1 MILTMTISL
10 PTKTNFKCARISINR
25 LRRIV
30 AGIDSEYNVS
40 SFMILNSLPLM
51 KISKKMPSEDLFH
64 DGGVIKSIV
73 RPSNDNARPKR
84 GDEVAL
90 VFTFISESE
99 PHSQNLVY
107 VVGTSSSN
115 LFLPLRTLDRI
126 VCEMR
131 RNEKCQVKIDPRYSN
146 RSDVVEVEI
155 TLLSIKLASS
165 NQSGGLQS
173 LSGNLGEFQAHL
185 GRNPDVMEQMMS
197 SPQMQSLLSNP
208 ETMRSLLGMNPQ
220 MQELMQQNPELNNML
235 NDPDFLQQTMEA
247 MRNPNMMRE
256 MMRSTDRAMS
266 NIESL
271 PGGSAALHKLYN
283 EVQAP
288 LFEATQA
295 STSDVKKVN
304 DEKQLKAKYG
314 ELVKP
319 DKPISAPLSNPW
331 ASPIPH
337 KIPAPIVPQA
347 RSAPLDMSAMGHMM
361 RDPGLQQL
369 MTAMARSNNVPQ
381 PTATGGSAVNPVAN
395 QATLQHLFDPT
406 TMQAIGRLEQSLASL
421 QGRSELNAGI
431 PLNPPDGFNHLFS
444 NLLSTSAVDPEERYR
459 TQLAALRD
467 MGFTDTRAI
476 IRALEETNGDVDEA
490 AVKLA
495 SQLEELESEHKN
507 NL

>member
-1 MILTMTISL
+1 
-10 PTKTNFKCARISINR
+10 
-25 LRRIV
+25 
-30 AGIDSEYNVS
+30 
-40 SFMILNSLPLM
+40 
-51 KISKKMPSEDLFH
+51 MPSEDLFH

-73 RPSNDNARPKR
+73 RHSNENARPKR

-90 VFTFISESE
+90 VYTFISENE
-99 PHSQNLVY
+99 PHGNNLVY
-107 VVGTSSSN
+107 IVGTASNN
-115 LFLPLRTLDRI
+115 LFLPLPTLDRI
-126 VCEMR
+126 VCAMR
-131 RNEKCQVKIDPRYSN
+131 RNEKCQVKVDSRYSN
-146 RSDVVEVEI
+146 RPDVVEVEI
-155 TLLSIKLASS
+155 TLLSIKLGYS
-165 NQSGGLQS
+165 NQSGGLHS

-208 ETMRSLLGMNPQ
+208 DTMRSLLGMNPQ
-220 MQELMQQNPELNNML
+220 MQELMRQNPELNSML

-288 LFEATQA
+288 LFEASQA
-295 STSDVKKVN
+295 STADIKKVS

-314 ELVKP
+314 ELVRP

-331 ASPIPH
+331 ATH
-337 KIPAPIVPQA
+337 VQGKIPAPTVPQA
-347 RSAPLDMSAMGHMM
+347 RSGPMDMSAMGQMM

-369 MTAMARSNNVPQ
+369 MTAMARSNNMP
-381 PTATGGSAVNPVAN
+381 PTAGTTNAGMNPVEN

-421 QGRSELNAGI
+421 HGRGDLNGGA
-431 PLNPPDGFNHLFS
+431 PLNPPGGFNQLFS
-444 NLLSTSAVDPEERYR
+444 NLLTTSRLDPEERYR
-459 TQLAALRD
+459 SQLAALRD
-467 MGFTDTRAI
+467 MGFTDTRAM
-476 IRALEETNGDVDEA
+476 IRALDGANGDVDEA
-490 AVKLA
+490 AVELA